1 MNSKSS
7 ITFISI
13 SRRITYDNVENQGI
27 FWPILFN
34 AENQQVAPYQL
45 AVSSLS
51 VNLHYATRDAIFVIK
66 YVR

>member
-27 FWPILFN
+27 LWPILFN

-45 AVSSLS
+45 AASSFS
-51 VNLHYATRDAIFVIK
+51 VNLHCATRDAIFVIK